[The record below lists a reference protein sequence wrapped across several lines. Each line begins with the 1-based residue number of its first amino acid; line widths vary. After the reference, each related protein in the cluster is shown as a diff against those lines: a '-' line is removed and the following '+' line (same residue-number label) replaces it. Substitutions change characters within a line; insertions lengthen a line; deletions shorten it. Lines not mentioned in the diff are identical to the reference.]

1 MTSVLNLSYE
11 KLRNE
16 GLFEEEDGYY
26 DDLREKV
33 IGRQRTIARFRFFR
47 KVHVRKRLKIRIPG
61 LGRLLIRKA
70 RLVKLG
76 WRKVVSRL
84 KESQSHFGDLF
95 AGNYLFMQVSPTPLK
110 AHVRKSLQSYPVAD
124 LSSSS
129 ARFSLAKVV

>member
-26 DDLREKV
+26 DDLRVKV
-33 IGRQRTIARFRFFR
+33 IGRQRSIARFR
-47 KVHVRKRLKIRIPG
+47 KAHLRKRLKIRIPG
-61 LGRLLIRKA
+61 LGRLLRRKA

-110 AHVRKSLQSYPVAD
+110 AHVRKSLQNYPVAD

-129 ARFSLAKVV
+129 SRFSLSKVV